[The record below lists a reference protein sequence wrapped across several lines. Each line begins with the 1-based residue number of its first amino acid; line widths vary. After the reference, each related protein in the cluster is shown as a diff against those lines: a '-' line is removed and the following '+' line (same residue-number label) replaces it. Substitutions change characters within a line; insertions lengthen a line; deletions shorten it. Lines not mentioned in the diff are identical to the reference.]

1 MEPYRHP
8 LAPRYLEIDA
18 QGVVFNAW
26 YLAYFDDA
34 MTAFLGARGLPY
46 AQMMADGYDVML
58 KRTEIEWSAGLGYG
72 DEAHVVVDVAAIGT
86 TSFTLSFDVV
96 RATGDRDAGGDGEE
110 VVCRGRTVYVM
121 VTRPGNAKTPVPDRV
136 RALLTGDP
144 SGGA

>member
-8 LAPRYLEIDA
+8 LAPRYLEIDQ

-34 MTAFLGARGLPY
+34 MTAFLGHRGLPY

-58 KRTEIEWSAGLGYG
+58 KRTEIDWSAGLRYG
-72 DEAHVVVDVAAIGT
+72 EAAHVAVDVAAIGT

-96 RATGDRDAGGDGEE
+96 RTGEDGEE
-110 VVCRGRTVYVM
+110 TVCRGRTVYVM
-121 VTRPGNAKTPVPDRV
+121 VTAPGNAKTPIPDRI
-136 RALLTGDP
+136 RSLLAGP
-144 SGGA
+144 A

>member
-58 KRTEIEWSAGLGYG
+58 KRTEIDWSAGLRYG
-72 DEAHVVVDVAAIGT
+72 DAAHIAVDVAAIGT

-96 RATGDRDAGGDGEE
+96 RTGEDGAPET
-110 VVCRGRTVYVM
+110 VCRGRTVYVM
-121 VTRPGNAKTPVPDRV
+121 VTAPGNAKTPIPDRI
-136 RALLTGDP
+136 RALLTGQ
-144 SGGA
+144 A